1 MSLLKEFILALQRS
15 QRSRAAIGFETDFF
29 CIPKV
34 LISKKKKVME
44 KLERQTKEREL
55 QTALL

>member
-29 CIPKV
+29 CIPV